1 MKPLVPHSYC
11 MTRDEVIARLEALAE
26 HMAPDRLSID
36 NGAMWRQACREGA
49 ALLRGP
55 ESEAVS
61 LLRDI
66 LLLPANEQQLEYL
79 HRGSGTATHFAVL
92 LRAEKF
98 LHSLGATQQQ
108 GEKT

>member
-1 MKPLVPHSYC
+1 MSKVAASTDRNDLA
-11 MTRDEVIARLEALAE
+11 RQLEDIANEGPMIHLIAWSDIQRVCVKAATAL
-26 HMAPDRLSID
+26 RSS
-36 NGAMWRQACREGA
+36 
-49 ALLRGP
+49 GP

-98 LHSLGATQQQ
+98 LHSLGATE
-108 GEKT
+108 EKP

>member
-1 MKPLVPHSYC
+1 MSAANSYGVKPLNVTQINDYF
-11 MTRDEVIARLEALAE
+11 
-26 HMAPDRLSID
+26 D
-36 NGAMWRQACREGA
+36 NHQQKYGKSEFMDNLRAA
-49 ALLRGP
+49 ALRGCSSGP

-98 LHSLGATQQQ
+98 LHSLGATPQHTK
-108 GEKT
+108 EDV

>member
-1 MKPLVPHSYC
+1 MSPTIPDSYNAKELAEKLL
-11 MTRDEVIARLEALAE
+11 TLRWEEWKAYRLEILTAL
-26 HMAPDRLSID
+26 
-36 NGAMWRQACREGA
+36 RQSCY
-49 ALLRGP
+49 GP

-79 HRGSGTATHFAVL
+79 HKGIGTATHFAVL

-98 LHSLGATQQQ
+98 IQSLDATS
-108 GEKT
+108 EKA